1 MDPFIRF
8 TQPAAAA
15 DDADDGDRLMIG
27 GDVIAVEEI
36 VESRVIV
43 AAMGYLL

>member
-27 GDVIAVEEI
+27 GDVIAGGGMEFLEVLA
-36 VESRVIV
+36 R
-43 AAMGYLL
+43 